1 MNEAGELEKT
11 FVLLKRV
18 TQHQPNEMI
27 ERLTHHHHKTKTDEK
42 EYNSANGF
50 IHHFGV

>member
-1 MNEAGELEKT
+1 MNEAIELEKT

-27 ERLTHHHHKTKTDEK
+27 ERLTPHKTKTNEK

-50 IHHFGV
+50 IQHFGM